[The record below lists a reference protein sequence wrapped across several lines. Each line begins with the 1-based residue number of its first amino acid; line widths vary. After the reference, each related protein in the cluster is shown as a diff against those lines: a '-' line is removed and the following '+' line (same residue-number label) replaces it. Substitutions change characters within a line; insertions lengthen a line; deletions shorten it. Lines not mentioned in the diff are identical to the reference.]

1 MQWIVFRSVIVRSS
15 VAGKA
20 VCIHSSISLKR
31 GATMISRL
39 GINLI
44 DALIHIQ
51 VFCWLNFGVHGP
63 MIKISSH
70 FIPVFILLGDLIIS
84 LSLFADWWTKNW
96 ILWLFFW
103 VLSFSV
109 KNLTTPSKNMH
120 WRNFDFYHKLGLL
133 FFFFTYNYLN
143 KCPHW
148 TNYQK

>member
-20 VCIHSSISLKR
+20 VCIHSSVSLKR
-31 GATMISRL
+31 GATMISWL

-109 KNLTTPSKNMH
+109 KILQLRVKTCIEEISTFIIS
-120 WRNFDFYHKLGLL
+120 WVVV
-133 FFFFTYNYLN
+133 FFFTYNYLN